1 MIAHLRGTLSQAIP
15 NEAIVDV
22 GGVGYQVLIP
32 LSTYDRLPAM
42 GQEVKL
48 LTHHHV
54 TDRDHTLFG
63 FLSSEE
69 RDLFRLLIDRVAG
82 IGPNMALSVL
92 SGMPP
97 QQFQQAVINGDIALL
112 GQIRGVGRKTAERIV
127 LELKDKV
134 GVTQAWQAATQ
145 ARQSD
150 DPRQQA
156 ASDAVLALI
165 ALGYKQAEAQKAVQA
180 LIKEGKVGND
190 ANAAQQL
197 LREALRQLQ

>member
-1 MIAHLRGTLSQAIP
+1 
-15 NEAIVDV
+15 
-22 GGVGYQVLIP
+22 
-32 LSTYDRLPAM
+32 
-42 GQEVKL
+42 
-48 LTHHHV
+48 
-54 TDRDHTLFG
+54 
-63 FLSSEE
+63 
-69 RDLFRLLIDRVAG
+69 
-82 IGPNMALSVL
+82 
-92 SGMPP
+92 
-97 QQFQQAVINGDIALL
+97 
-112 GQIRGVGRKTAERIV
+112 VGRKTAERIV